1 MLSLNSNLLI
11 GFIDFL
17 EEGGCCFVIILAIVG
32 LTILLV
38 GRIGKNA
45 KKTCD
50 KCQALNRHDAVFCQR
65 CGIAFNKKTTP
76 ASFYPNLFVR
86 IANWQKWEW
95 VDNSEAIRISNLTR
109 ADQEVFG
116 GKAPQVFKNALQT
129 SGSSELQQADEEVL
143 DFSQLAKD
151 PPASV
156 STETIP
162 EAILAEEP
170 HALAALE
177 PQQVEQEVEPEEP
190 TAEAEESVEVEP
202 GIKPTQ
208 VEAEGGQSAVQSDG
222 QVTEDTAEPTDDS
235 SATDAEPVAPAPP
248 KAIPVFKPH
257 RPATAQVQPAVA
269 RVVPDTEPAISQA
282 PKPVGPATPAVEVPP
297 SKPPRRLSDILRGFM
312 DESNIKLGEF
322 VAGLLIIIG
331 SIGLVTALNIA
342 YKNIPYLSSVVFLTI
357 VSLFH
362 IFGIYSLKKWNL
374 ASSSRVVLLIGN
386 LLIPLNVLMT
396 TMRDTSLAEQGIFF
410 ILAVVVAGVSFGAMS
425 FYSARLLAPERPW
438 PLILALMGPCLCQL
452 VIKLA
457 MTGEDFIP
465 TPLSTN
471 VLLLPAIA
479 FISFAILSEH
489 RYFRKSEDVTPDDAF
504 SLLRVLGLGVFSLG
518 ACIALMFSRLHT
530 QEQGIELSQYLSN
543 PLMILCFI
551 VVSAGMLIYRRIESD
566 DHLKLQM
573 GGMWMAV
580 TGSMGIILAMLL
592 AVPDVNSMIIASFV
606 GAVLALIF
614 GYVTRIT
621 FLTAAGTLCV
631 GIGVWSVYLSGR
643 YVDDLTFVQ
652 LRNELANGMTSIL
665 FTVTAVIAGVLHFFF
680 EKIENRERPEFSK
693 AGYLGVL
700 LLAGVGLASA
710 FASHIPFLEATNSDL
725 TLVVFAVYTI
735 ASLVASLF
743 TSRKLVHRVATGL
756 VAVTSLKFANTDLI
770 LNLGWLPEENL
781 LGRLVVFSWTFLGA
795 YVVTLIAQWSLRKS
809 RLERFASEGELPS
822 EFEWQWSLTMTT
834 LAYFV
839 VATLN
844 VFYIYLGQGIYAA
857 AVTQGVLLTGVA
869 VLLGLRH
876 KTDWT
881 WMFFQIQLI
890 FTIAAATT
898 LLQTHAVESFQFWGW
913 EHLQLQMMVLA
924 VGMVGWTA
932 FRKVCQQSSH
942 LNGIVVTDL
951 MYVDFLLH
959 ALATMAVYFIWV
971 FSLVQPLQGI
981 YPDSAFLDGFRQF
994 YGGLSVEDSAIGTS
1008 DWILWALNLLAWICV
1023 LPDRQRRISSFC
1035 GLLTLS
1041 ALPILASTYLAESAA
1056 SANMSLIH
1064 YLKWGYGIFGVVVT
1078 ALVCTDRF
1086 WWRALQENYPRLMKN
1101 QDEKSEGEHAEYTW
1115 MALRIVS
1122 FIAAS
1127 LPVVILTAA
1136 HFAYTSSVSGIGTE
1150 LNEIV
1155 LLQPASQSLRM
1166 AMVNFAGP
1174 FFLLVVAAWI
1184 CAVRSLRPLYLIAAL
1199 PMWVLG
1205 WMFFSL
1211 IPIWADGL
1219 DLTFAEGF
1227 GSVKWGLIGIGLY
1240 GLAWSAAGLKAHGRR
1255 RQQLFQT
1262 SSASNFVYFITACGV
1277 CLYALVVNLD
1287 ALVVIGEIQSVDE
1300 WIGWRSAFANPSA
1313 FVCVLLLPTV
1323 CWMFNRVSQGDR
1335 GVSFVLIGTVALNAT
1350 IAHLAVPD
1358 VSLPGT
1364 SVLFFQAIGWIVA
1377 LFACVVGFATCLK
1390 LGKFKADSE
1399 ESHWLTVRQVQGRWV
1414 GWVSALASAIYV
1426 AFAIFWSMPDSG
1438 SINVSVTYDDGM
1450 MLSLMTVV
1458 VLLSITMS
1466 QLVQNGTTITMS
1478 LLLTLPLVVLASLKL
1493 SSLTMDDPEFLNL
1506 GLLAN
1511 VPEILDLKSVALGR
1525 LFIAGF
1531 VGYVLTTSLIQSQC
1545 QRWLGFSAHKE
1556 QITLTALRGLMT
1568 LCVSLLVIHS
1578 LAAYWALP
1586 DNPNLDWFDFDLE
1599 WGIVLLTL
1607 LGLWVSS
1614 QVSRFDRLVPLLY
1627 FFGFSIATTCLIY
1640 QFADTERNWLLAD
1653 RQIYQFAFW
1662 MILAGFHS
1670 IWGLIYRYSS
1680 HATAAL
1686 EKLRIPG
1693 ANELLC
1699 RNHHGIARLQF
1710 YLGVIVSVIAL
1721 LSTFYLKATDD
1732 DVGIYRYLAAGAP
1745 LLVLI
1750 GFAALRDTP
1759 FANFREHLILNLPL
1773 VSIVILLWAGI
1784 SEEVT
1789 TMANWYHRV
1798 ARVYITFALMAT
1810 VGYFVYLWTNLGK
1823 WRSFIEQWL
1832 ANIAGISVLTLA
1844 LSLVLEFMIYREGY
1858 ANVNSIVTP
1867 FELIGISVGLVCSVL
1882 TLAYVGL
1889 RPVFVKDL
1897 GLLQTG
1903 NPFHALASMV
1913 LIAILFGH
1921 LELAKPSDS
1930 VRFGQMLGW
1939 LGLLIVSL
1947 SALVNFVRTQVV
1959 GKLETMRQWSS
1970 LSSIG
1975 GIWITWVSYLT
1986 GLVVAGCLYFL
1997 GQDPI
2002 NAWFS
2007 SYALHWCLISLV
2019 LLLYVF
2025 FSSIHQDALTTGLT
2039 SILFTLWSVLTI
2051 FMLQGAMDETA
2062 NVFAR
2067 MREISAESYVHIRML
2082 LASFSVLA
2090 VLYLLSNRVSRVFT
2104 GLPEQE
2110 DPLIGRFARW
2120 LTNLSVTGLLG
2131 VSVVAMLSS
2140 INEGVTQW
2148 IGIEFEWA
2156 VLLLPLISLY
2166 CCARYVSSER
2176 SSTLS
2181 IYAYGSTL
2189 AATLLTVCFE
2199 SAESPNTQKFVFFI
2213 CLTLAIYL
2221 ALWGAIYRWQD
2232 TVSGGLARIGITDA
2246 ARWMTSSRHI
2256 IAGLQSSLGLILL
2269 AFTFFST
2276 FYLSNNANEGVS
2288 AYRFLSALIPILV
2301 IVGLEV
2307 LRETPLAGVRRH
2319 LVLNAPFVAGI
2330 VLLWANLPNGLFEAN
2345 VWYQRIDRVFMM
2357 TAVLAVAFVFKL
2369 ARLPGDNEWFEP
2381 LRRIR
2386 INTTA
2391 VALLTLFVTLV
2402 IEVYL
2407 GLRRQAGVEF
2417 MPTAFEVIGIG
2428 LGIVAI
2434 AATLI
2439 VVGLNPEL
2447 SPIQQT
2453 TVRIQQGYVYVAEIL
2468 LLVLFGHVYL
2478 SKPDWFGVLGDY
2490 WPFVLLVIAFMGV
2503 FISEVFRKRESHV
2516 LSEPIHNTAFLLPAI
2531 PILTLWLFPS
2541 DGGALFAD
2549 YSWLFF
2555 GAALLNVLMACLR
2568 KSFIHSVVAAIA
2580 GNASLWLYFTS
2591 NDTLT
2596 FADDPQLWVIPPAIS
2611 LLIVAQIFKEK
2622 LARRQISAIRY
2633 MCLTLVYLTASFE
2646 MVIDWAGA
2654 EGHIGQMLILG
2665 VLSLIGVGVGALFR
2679 MSQFIYLG
2687 LIFLVMT
2694 LLSLVFAA
2702 LNAIKGDNNLIMIFS
2717 LVILLGILILV
2728 VIHLWKNHE
2737 ERIKGWIE
2745 KLDSWD

>member
-1 MLSLNSNLLI
+1 MQLATYFGPVAILDLLE
-11 GFIDFL
+11 FIFED
-17 EEGGCCFVIILAIVG
+17 GGCCCSLVVIVIIIFS
-32 LTILLV
+32 LL
-38 GRIGKNA
+38 
-45 KKTCD
+45 
-50 KCQALNRHDAVFCQR
+50 LNRSTSNNCPDCEHSNQKNAVFCSK
-65 CGIAFNKKTTP
+65 CGAAIKILKTPT
-76 ASFYPNLFVR
+76 SFYPNLKLR
-86 IANWQKWEW
+86 IKNWKKWGW
-95 VDNSEAIRISNLTR
+95 ISESAHKRL
-109 ADQEVFG
+109 
-116 GKAPQVFKNALQT
+116 K
-129 SGSSELQQADEEVL
+129 ELNEADELV
-143 DFSQLAKD
+143 FRGHN
-151 PPASV
+151 
-156 STETIP
+156 P
-162 EAILAEEP
+162 EA
-170 HALAALE
+170 H
-177 PQQVEQEVEPEEP
+177 
-190 TAEAEESVEVEP
+190 SH
-202 GIKPTQ
+202 KFTQ
-208 VEAEGGQSAVQSDG
+208 VGNA
-222 QVTEDTAEPTDDS
+222 S
-235 SATDAEPVAPAPP
+235 SQEPVVPP
-248 KAIPVFKPH
+248 DDKDAAK
-257 RPATAQVQPAVA
+257 T
-269 RVVPDTEPAISQA
+269 DETSS
-282 PKPVGPATPAVEVPP
+282 PAVESKSPVEDSVVDQEKTVIKPVDSESPRPEPTKPEIAKPAKALPKPSLPPVKPKASKPLFISSKPTKPPVQTSVSRVLEVAPSSQPIKEAKPVRAVPVPP
-297 SKPPRRLSDILRGFM
+297 PKPPRRLSDILRGFM

-362 IFGIYSLKKWNL
+362 IFGVYSLKKWNL

-386 LLIPLNVLMT
+386 LLIPLNVFMT
-396 TMRDTSLAEQGIFF
+396 TMGDTSLAEQRIFF

-425 FYSARLLAPERPW
+425 FYSARLLAPKRPW

-452 VIKLA
+452 VIKLV
-457 MTGEDFIP
+457 MTGEDFVP
-465 TPLSTN
+465 TPLNTN
-471 VLLLPAIA
+471 GLLLPAIA

-566 DHLKLQM
+566 DYLKLQM

-580 TGSMGIILAMLL
+580 TGSMGIIIAMLL

-631 GIGVWSVYLSGR
+631 GIGIWSVYLSGR

-652 LRNELANGMTSIL
+652 LRNEIANGMTSIL

-710 FASHIPFLEATNSDL
+710 FASHLPFLTATNSDL
-725 TLVVFAVYTI
+725 TLVVFAVYAI

-743 TSRKLVHRVATGL
+743 TSMKLVHQIATGL
-756 VAVTSLKFANTDLI
+756 VAVTSLKFVNTDLI
-770 LNLGWLPEENL
+770 LDLAWLPEENL
-781 LGRLVVFSWTFLGA
+781 LGRLVVFSWMFLGA
-795 YVVTLIAQWSLRKS
+795 YVVTLIAQWSLRES
-809 RLERFASEGELPS
+809 RQERLARDGVLHS
-822 EFEWQWSLTMTT
+822 EFEWQWPLTMTT

-839 VATLN
+839 VAILN
-844 VFYIYLGQGIYAA
+844 VFYMYFGQGSYI
-857 AVTQGVLLTGVA
+857 AVVMQGVLLTGVA

-881 WMFFQIQLI
+881 WMFVQIQLV

-898 LLQTHAVESFQFWGW
+898 MLQAHAVESFQFWDW
-913 EHLQLQMMVLA
+913 EHLRLQMIVLA
-924 VGMVGWTA
+924 VEMLGWTA
-932 FRKVCQQSSH
+932 FRKISQQSSH

-951 MYVDFLLH
+951 MYMDFFLH
-959 ALATMAVYFIWV
+959 ALATIAVYIIWV
-971 FSLVQPLQGI
+971 FSLVQPLQGV
-981 YPDSAFLDGFRQF
+981 YPDSAFLDGLNQF
-994 YGGLSVEDSAIGTS
+994 YGGLSLEGSAVGS
-1008 DWILWALNLLAWICV
+1008 LDWILWGLNLLAWICV
-1023 LPDRQRRISSFC
+1023 LPDRQRRVSSFC

-1056 SANMSLIH
+1056 SVNMSLIH

-1101 QDEKSEGEHAEYTW
+1101 QDEKSEGDHAEYTW
-1115 MALRIVS
+1115 MALRMVS

-1136 HFAYTSSVSGIGTE
+1136 HFAYTSSISGIGKE

-1155 LLQPASQSLRM
+1155 LLQPTSQSLRM

-1240 GLAWSAAGLKAHGRR
+1240 GLAWSAAGLKADGRR

-1287 ALVVIGEIQSVDE
+1287 ALVVIGEIQSAAE
-1300 WIGWRSAFANPSA
+1300 WKGWRSAFANPSA

-1364 SVLFFQAIGWIVA
+1364 SVLFFQTIGWIVA

-1399 ESHWLTVRQVQGRWV
+1399 ESHWLAVRRVQGRWV
-1414 GWVSALASAIYV
+1414 GWVSALAYAIYI
-1426 AFAIFWSMPDSG
+1426 AFAIFWSMPNSG
-1438 SINVSVTYDDGM
+1438 SVTYDDGLL
-1450 MLSLMTVV
+1450 LSLMVLV

-1478 LLLTLPLVVLASLKL
+1478 LLLMFPLAVLASLKL
-1493 SSLTMDDPEFLNL
+1493 VSLTMDLESLSSDLV
-1506 GLLAN
+1506 AS
-1511 VPEILDLKSVALGR
+1511 VSKILDENSLPLGR
-1525 LFIAGF
+1525 MIIAGF
-1531 VGYVLTTSLIQSQC
+1531 AVYVITTSLVQSQC

-1556 QITLTALRGLMT
+1556 QITFTVLRGLMT

-1578 LAAYWALP
+1578 IAAVWALP
-1586 DNPNLDWFDFDLE
+1586 YYPNLGWFEFDME

-1607 LGLWVSS
+1607 LGLWVTS
-1614 QVSRFDRLVPLLY
+1614 QESRFDRLIPLLY
-1627 FFGFSIATTCLIY
+1627 FFGFSVVATGLVY
-1640 QFADTERNWLLAD
+1640 QFVDLEGSWSLAD

-1662 MILAGFHS
+1662 MMLAGYIAF
-1670 IWGLIYRYSS
+1670 WGLLYRFNQHS
-1680 HATAAL
+1680 TEVL
-1686 EKLRIPG
+1686 GKLRIPG
-1693 ANELLC
+1693 ANELLR

-1732 DVGIYRYLAAGAP
+1732 DVGICRYLAAGAP
-1745 LLVLI
+1745 LLFMI
-1750 GFAALRDTP
+1750 GLVSLKETP
-1759 FANFREHLILNLPL
+1759 LAKFREHLTLNLPL

-1784 SEEVT
+1784 SEEED
-1789 TMANWYHRV
+1789 TMANWYHRL
-1798 ARVYITFALMAT
+1798 ARVYIAFALMAT
-1810 VGYFVYLWTNLGK
+1810 VGYFIYRRASFGK
-1823 WRSFIEQWL
+1823 WRTSVEQWFT
-1832 ANIAGISVLTLA
+1832 NITGISVITLT
-1844 LSLVLEFMIYREGY
+1844 LSLVLELMIYREGY
-1858 ANVNSIVTP
+1858 ANVKEIVTP

-1882 TLAYVGL
+1882 TLAYLGL

-1921 LELAKPSDS
+1921 LQLAKPSDS
-1930 VRFGQMLGW
+1930 VRFGQVLGW

-1959 GKLETMRQWSS
+1959 GKLEGMRQWSS

-1975 GIWITWVSYLT
+1975 GIWIIWVSYLT

-2051 FMLQGAMDETA
+2051 FMLQGSMDETA

-2067 MREISAESYVHIRML
+2067 MRVISAESYVHIRML

-2140 INEGVTQW
+2140 VKEGGPRW

-2156 VLLLPLISLY
+2156 VLLLPLIGLY

-2232 TVSGGLARIGITDA
+2232 TVVNGLAKIGIRDA
-2246 ARWMTSSRHI
+2246 GQWMSASRHV
-2256 IAGLQSSLGLILL
+2256 IAGLQVSLGLILL
-2269 AFTFFST
+2269 ACSFLST
-2276 FYLSNNANEGVS
+2276 FYLSNEAGIEN
-2288 AYRFLSALIPILV
+2288 YRYLSALLPLLV
-2301 IVGLEV
+2301 VVGLEV
-2307 LRETPLAGVRRH
+2307 LRETPLSSVRRH
-2319 LVLNAPFVAGI
+2319 IVVNAPFVAGI
-2330 VLLWANLPNGLFEAN
+2330 VLLWANLEPGLIDAKH
-2345 VWYQRIDRVFMM
+2345 WYQRIGRVFIL
-2357 TAVLAVAFVFKL
+2357 TSVLAVSFVF
-2369 ARLPGDNEWFEP
+2369 RLSNLNKRSEWFEP
-2381 LRRIR
+2381 FRRIR

-2391 VALLTLFVTLV
+2391 TALITLFVTLV
-2402 IEVYL
+2402 IEAYL
-2407 GLRRQAGVEF
+2407 RMQGDF
-2417 MPTAFEVIGIG
+2417 DPFDFEVIGIG

-2447 SPIQQT
+2447 SPIQQR

-2478 SKPDWFGVLGDY
+2478 SKPGWFGVLRGY

-2503 FISEVFRKRESHV
+2503 FISEIFRKRENHV
-2516 LSEPIHNTAFLLPAI
+2516 LSEPLHNTAFLLPAI

-2541 DGGALFAD
+2541 DGGTLFAD

-2580 GNASLWLYFTS
+2580 GNASLWLYLTS
-2591 NDTLT
+2591 NGSLI

-2611 LLIVAQIFKEK
+2611 LMIVAQIFKEK
-2622 LARRQISAIRY
+2622 LDRRQISTIRY

-2646 MVIDWAGA
+2646 MVIDWASA
-2654 EGHIGQMLILG
+2654 EGHTGQMLILG
-2665 VLSLIGVGVGALFR
+2665 VLSLIGIGVGALFK